1 MKKHNIYHIT
11 FDKNFCNWGEKMVYK
26 PDYREEY

>member
-11 FDKNFCNWGEKMVYK
+11 FDKDFCDWGQKMVYK
-26 PDYREEY
+26 PESRY